1 MKNCKICGHNRI
13 KKKFEYFRKP
23 SNEKKYTSINYKKYN
38 RLYFKCQLCGHFSGF
53 LKMSIGKLYDS
64 EYNNTVYS
72 GEIKKNFNKIKRIP
86 PFKSDNFFRVTRIDN
101 FIKKK

>member
-1 MKNCKICGHNRI
+1 MSTLW
-13 KKKFEYFRKP
+13 P
-23 SNEKKYTSINYKKYN
+23 
-38 RLYFKCQLCGHFSGF
+38 FSGF

-72 GEIKKNFNKIKRIP
+72 GEIKNFNKIKRIP

-101 FIKKK
+101 FIKKINKKKDQIKI